1 MKLIKVANI
10 RKTFGL
16 KGEVLC
22 FSHTDFPTLRFK
34 KGNTLYL
41 SNGLDNIKVTLSSYR
56 PSGDY
61 CYLSF
66 DGMRDISLVQP
77 YVKWDVMMDEK
88 DAKLPENMVRY
99 EDIFACYVYD
109 EDGNKL
115 GKAVELIENCATK
128 SLRVSR
134 EGKKDFFVPW
144 LPKVFIKEVDEINKK
159 ITIHVIP
166 GMIE

>member
-22 FSHTDFPTLRFK
+22 FSYTDFPTLRFK

-41 SNGLDNIKVTLSSYR
+41 SNGEDQVKVVLSSYR

-66 DGMRDISLVQP
+66 EGLKDISLVEP
-77 YVKWDVMMDEK
+77 YVKWDIMMDEK
-88 DAKLPENMVRY
+88 DAKLPDNMVRY

-109 EDGNKL
+109 EEDNKL
-115 GKAVELIENCATK
+115 GKAVELIDNCATK
-128 SLRVSR
+128 SLRVKR
-134 EGKKDFFVPW
+134 EEGKDFFVPW
-144 LPKVFIKEVDEINKK
+144 LPKVFIKEVDEKNQK